1 VKEERKEKTTISSIV
16 VDGPLGFV
24 RGTGIQRRGK

>member
-1 VKEERKEKTTISSIV
+1 MKKKGKKTTISSIV

-24 RGTGIQRRGK
+24 RGAGIQRVGK